1 LKYSDVLS
9 FFGSQ
14 SAIARALGIKQ
25 PSVNKWKTTGVPD
38 GMQLL
43 IEEVSGGVLH
53 ADSEAFSRHNKGVKA
68 TLSRNQNAVVA
79 CGEYKA

>member
-1 LKYSDVLS
+1 MKYSDVLE

-38 GMQLL
+38 GMQLK
-43 IEEVSGGVLH
+43 IEQVSGGVLH
-53 ADSEAFSRHNKGVKA
+53 ADSAAIARHNKVNA

-79 CGEYKA
+79 CVEYKAA